1 MPTVSGTTRE
11 VFGRRTSIH
20 ANGGD
25 LIFCKEIHVSETAKC
40 RDRLAKYC
48 VGRGLDMGCGDEKIV
63 PSATGVDW
71 RKTPA
76 VDVVASV
83 EDVTWLEDKSLDYI
97 FSSHLLEHLPYP
109 WRTLR
114 LWLSK
119 LKDGG
124 YLVLYLPHRDRY
136 REWNAEHFWNP
147 SADIVTGMI
156 EEAAGT
162 SGRSVT
168 VVHEALDWG
177 HDRYSFD
184 LVVQVRG

>member
-1 MPTVSGTTRE
+1 MTIVC
-11 VFGRRTSIH
+11 GRTQRGCDRLPLIR
-20 ANGGD
+20 ANGD
-25 LIFCKEIHVSETAKC
+25 EPIVRKESNVGETAKC
-40 RDRLAKYC
+40 RGRLAKYC

-71 RKTPA
+71 RKTTA